1 MEEIV
6 SEKEAYILG
15 LKKQLH
21 DLEVNYKHQSC
32 LLENIRN
39 EKNVY
44 FQDLKQARVRNI
56 SKVVQSYFD
65 T

>member
-1 MEEIV
+1 MKMQEMEEVI
-6 SEKEAYILG
+6 SEKEAHISG

-21 DLEVNYKHQSC
+21 DMEVNYKHQSC

-44 FQDLKQARVRNI
+44 FQDFKLA
-56 SKVVQSYFD
+56 KVSNYS
-65 T
+65 

>member
-1 MEEIV
+1 MKIQEMEEII

-21 DLEVNYKHQSC
+21 DMEVNYKHQSC

-44 FQDLKQARVRNI
+44 FQELKQA
-56 SKVVQSYFD
+56 KVSSIG
-65 T
+65 